1 MGYYTSHKLEIVK
14 GDDQFTNYQEEISK
28 ISGYPNVFDDS
39 YKWYDREQ
47 NMREYSKQHP
57 NTLFKL
63 IGDGEENG
71 DMWHEYYFN
80 GKMQRVDAEIIFADF
95 NEDKLK

>member
-1 MGYYTSHKLEIVK
+1 MGYYTSHKLEIVT

-39 YKWYDREQ
+39 YKWYDHEQ
-47 NMREYSKQHP
+47 HMREYSKQHP

-80 GKMQRVDAEIIFADF
+80 GKMQRVDVEIIFADF